1 MWGHK
6 CPRRTLVGLFIFNY
20 KSNLLTLTKMGKDK
34 KKVIIHNITTLTEDV
49 IYVISSKR
57 LSLDCFPYQKIAVTN
72 SFLA

>member
-1 MWGHK
+1 
-6 CPRRTLVGLFIFNY
+6 
-20 KSNLLTLTKMGKDK
+20 MGKDK

-72 SFLA
+72 SFLAW